1 MMWGSNYGG
10 YPQGQQYGNQ
20 FGSQFGQYSQMPQ
33 GYGQPMQVQGQVQP
47 MRDDRIWV
55 EGEEAARAYLVA
67 VGSSA
72 VLWDNNR
79 DTIYFKQTDSTGRPL
94 PMMILDFTVRDQNQK
109 PDYVTRQE
117 FKQLVDALFPQN
129 QAQQTVPVQNPVQIP
144 VQQAAPEPI
153 NHDVKE
159 NSNG

>member
-1 MMWGSNYGG
+1 MWGSNYGG

-20 FGSQFGQYSQMPQ
+20 FGSQFGQYGQMPQ

-109 PDYVTRQE
+109 PDYVTRAE
-117 FKQLVDALFPQN
+117 FQQFIASLMG
-129 QAQQTVPVQNPVQIP
+129 QAAPVQNPA
-144 VQQAAPEPI
+144 QQAAPVQT

>member
-1 MMWGSNYGG
+1 MWGSNYGG

-47 MRDDRIWV
+47 MRDDRLWV
-55 EGEEAARAYLVA
+55 EGEEAARSYLVA
-67 VGSSA
+67 AGSSA

-79 DTIYFKQTDSTGRPL
+79 DTIYFKQTDPTGRPL

-109 PDYVTRQE
+109 PDYVTRAE
-117 FKQLVDALFPQN
+117 FQQFIASLMG
-129 QAQQTVPVQNPVQIP
+129 QAAPVQNPVQ
-144 VQQAAPEPI
+144 QAAPAQT

>member
-1 MMWGSNYGG
+1 MWGSNYGG

-47 MRDDRIWV
+47 MRDDRLWV
-55 EGEEAARAYLVA
+55 EGEEAARSYLVA
-67 VGSSA
+67 AGSSA

-79 DTIYFKQTDSTGRPL
+79 DTIYFKQTDPTGRPL

-109 PDYVTRQE
+109 PDYVTRAE
-117 FKQLVDALFPQN
+117 FQQFIASLMG
-129 QAQQTVPVQNPVQIP
+129 QASPVQNPVQ
-144 VQQAAPEPI
+144 QAAPAQT

>member
-1 MMWGSNYGG
+1 MWGSNYGG

-47 MRDDRIWV
+47 MRDDRLWV
-55 EGEEAARAYLVA
+55 EGEEAARSYLVA
-67 VGSSA
+67 AGSSA

-79 DTIYFKQTDSTGRPL
+79 DTIYFKQTDPTGRPL

-109 PDYVTRQE
+109 PDYVTRAE
-117 FKQLVDALFPQN
+117 FQQFIASLMG
-129 QAQQTVPVQNPVQIP
+129 QAAPVQNPVQ
-144 VQQAAPEPI
+144 QAALAQTS
-153 NHDVKE
+153 HDVKE

>member
-1 MMWGSNYGG
+1 MWGSNYGG

-20 FGSQFGQYSQMPQ
+20 FGQQFGQIPQSQGQMMQ
-33 GYGQPMQVQGQVQP
+33 GYGQMPAAP

-55 EGEEAARAYLVA
+55 EGEEAARSFLVA
-67 VGSSA
+67 ANSSA
-72 VLWDNNR
+72 VLWDSGS
-79 DTIYFKQTDSTGRPL
+79 DTIYFKRTDVSGRPL

-117 FKQLVDALFPQN
+117 FKQLLDALFPQN
-129 QAQQTVPVQNPVQIP
+129 QAQQTVPVQNPVQNP
-144 VQQAAPEPI
+144 VQHAAPAQT

>member
-1 MMWGSNYGG
+1 MWGSNYGG
-10 YPQGQQYGNQ
+10 YPQGQQYGSQ
-20 FGSQFGQYSQMPQ
+20 FGSQFGQYGQMPQ

-109 PDYVTRQE
+109 PDYVTRAE
-117 FKQLVDALFPQN
+117 FQQFIASLMG
-129 QAQQTVPVQNPVQIP
+129 QAAPVQNP

-153 NHDVKE
+153 NHNVKE

>member
-1 MMWGSNYGG
+1 MWNNNYGG
-10 YPQGQQYGNQ
+10 FQPGQNYGQY
-20 FGSQFGQYSQMPQ
+20 GSQFGQYSQMPQ
-33 GYGQPMQVQGQVQP
+33 SYGQPMQAQPQQMP
-47 MRDDRIWV
+47 MRDDRLWV
-55 EGEEAARAYLVA
+55 EGEEAARSYLVA
-67 VGSSA
+67 AGSSA

-79 DTIYFKQTDSTGRPL
+79 DTIYFKQTDPTGRPL

-117 FKQLVDALFPQN
+117 FQQLVAALFPQN
-129 QAQQTVPVQNPVQIP
+129 QAQQTVPVQIP

-153 NHDVKE
+153 NHDAKE

>member
-1 MMWGSNYGG
+1 MWGSNYGG

-47 MRDDRIWV
+47 MRDDRLWV
-55 EGEEAARAYLVA
+55 EGEEAARSYLVA
-67 VGSSA
+67 AGSSA

-79 DTIYFKQTDSTGRPL
+79 DTIYFKQTDPTGRPL

-109 PDYVTRQE
+109 PDYVTRAE
-117 FKQLVDALFPQN
+117 FQQFIASLMG
-129 QAQQTVPVQNPVQIP
+129 QAATVQNP

-153 NHDVKE
+153 NHDAKE

>member
-1 MMWGSNYGG
+1 MWGSNYGG
-10 YPQGQQYGNQ
+10 YPQGQQYG
-20 FGSQFGQYSQMPQ
+20 SQFGQQFGQYGQMPQ

-55 EGEEAARAYLVA
+55 EGEEAARSFLVA
-67 VGSSA
+67 ANSSA
-72 VLWDNNR
+72 VLWDSGS
-79 DTIYFKQTDSTGRPL
+79 DTIYFKRTDVSGRPL

-129 QAQQTVPVQNPVQIP
+129 QAQQTVSVQNP

>member
-1 MMWGSNYGG
+1 MWGSNYGG
-10 YPQGQQYGNQ
+10 YPQGQQFGQQ

-47 MRDDRIWV
+47 MRDDRLWV
-55 EGEEAARAYLVA
+55 EGEEAARSYLVA
-67 VGSSA
+67 AGSSA

-79 DTIYFKQTDSTGRPL
+79 DTIYFKQTDPTGRPL

-109 PDYVTRQE
+109 PDYVTRAE
-117 FKQLVDALFPQN
+117 FQQFIASLMG
-129 QAQQTVPVQNPVQIP
+129 QAAPVQNPVQ
-144 VQQAAPEPI
+144 QEAPAQT